1 MAQKAKKKSKLFIS
15 GVPDYPL
22 LVITML
28 LLMFGLV
35 MLLSASA
42 PSSLSEMG
50 TSYYYFWRQLMF
62 AGAGLVLMIIC
73 MKFNYRLLDNKVAR
87 IFFYVLSLV
96 MAASVLVFGNSSG
109 GATRW
114 VRVGP
119 ISFQPSEVIK
129 LALILFY
136 ASYLPTLKER
146 VQKQNGFWRKY
157 FVGFLMPLI
166 YLGVV
171 LIAVF
176 KFQNHLSVCVLVT
189 AITCVQMFV
198 SGVKIRQFVIT
209 LAVLAAVGLMV
220 WGCYSIV
227 NSMTETTV
235 QEDAGFNFRSE
246 RIKVWLDPDSNLTGT
261 GWQINQSFYAIAS
274 GELLGVG
281 LGDSNQKNLYLPEPH
296 NDFIFA
302 VVAEELGFI
311 GAIVVILLFGLF
323 IWRGLIISMNAPD
336 MFSTLIAIGVT
347 ALIGLEA
354 IINIAVVTGTIPVT
368 GMLLPFFSYGG
379 SSLVINLV
387 AVGFL
392 LAVSKS

>member
-235 QEDAGFNFRSE
+235 QEDAGFNF
-246 RIKVWLDPDSNLTGT
+246 KVWAAAKKVMFINRAFLHYRQDNPNSSVKSDGKVYAVKEEYDEVERWLKERELYDEYGT
-261 GWQINQSFYAIAS
+261 T
-274 GELLGVG
+274 LVG
-281 LGDSNQKNLYLPEPH
+281 MRFSSY
-296 NDFIFA
+296 
-302 VVAEELGFI
+302 
-311 GAIVVILLFGLF
+311 
-323 IWRGLIISMNAPD
+323 IWKKR
-336 MFSTLIAIGVT
+336 
-347 ALIGLEA
+347 
-354 IINIAVVTGTIPVT
+354 
-368 GMLLPFFSYGG
+368 
-379 SSLVINLV
+379 
-387 AVGFL
+387 
-392 LAVSKS
+392 